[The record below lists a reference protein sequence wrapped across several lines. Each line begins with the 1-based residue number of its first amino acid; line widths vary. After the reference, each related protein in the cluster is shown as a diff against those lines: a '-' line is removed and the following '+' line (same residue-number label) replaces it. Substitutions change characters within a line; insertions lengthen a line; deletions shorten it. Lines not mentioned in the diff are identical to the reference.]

1 MSRHAR
7 ELDVSV
13 GQDPVVEA
21 SRRGRLD
28 LETRPPRH
36 RPVLPD
42 PDWIFSARAD
52 AKVVDLPAGELRGK
66 AGDDLEDDIS
76 DLLLLDAFEPT
87 EGVEETRP
95 NGVVRQRTIV
105 LLAGQRS
112 GSPLG
117 EL

>member
-1 MSRHAR
+1 M
-7 ELDVSV
+7 
-13 GQDPVVEA
+13 EA

-36 RPVLPD
+36 RPVFPD
-42 PDWIFSARAD
+42 PDRIVSARAG

-95 NGVVRQRTIV
+95 NGVAGQRTIV

-112 GSPLG
+112 GSPLF